1 MHILNLYTYFY
12 TPNTFYDMFFCFGLY
27 LLMDCVFMVKL
38 FHHIVVNS
46 DKISGRRTL
55 ISMTWMRPVCFGSCG
70 AMRCHRKAIK
80 GDDDQI

>member
-1 MHILNLYTYFY
+1 
-12 TPNTFYDMFFCFGLY
+12 
-27 LLMDCVFMVKL
+27 MVKL
-38 FHHIVVNS
+38 FHHMVVNS

-70 AMRCHRKAIK
+70 EMHCHRKAIK

>member
-1 MHILNLYTYFY
+1 
-12 TPNTFYDMFFCFGLY
+12 
-27 LLMDCVFMVKL
+27 MVKL
-38 FHHIVVNS
+38 FHHMVVNS

-55 ISMTWMRPVCFGSCG
+55 ISMTWMRPVCFGSSG